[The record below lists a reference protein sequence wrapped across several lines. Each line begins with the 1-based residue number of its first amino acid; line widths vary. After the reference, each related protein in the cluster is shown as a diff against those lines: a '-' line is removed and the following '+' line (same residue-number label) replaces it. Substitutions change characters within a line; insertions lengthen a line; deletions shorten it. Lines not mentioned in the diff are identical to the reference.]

1 VNTPPLAQSAQQQL
15 PAQPNGAPPLQK
27 LQRLK

>member
-15 PAQPNGAPPLQK
+15 PVQPNGAPQQQK
-27 LQRLK
+27 SQRLK